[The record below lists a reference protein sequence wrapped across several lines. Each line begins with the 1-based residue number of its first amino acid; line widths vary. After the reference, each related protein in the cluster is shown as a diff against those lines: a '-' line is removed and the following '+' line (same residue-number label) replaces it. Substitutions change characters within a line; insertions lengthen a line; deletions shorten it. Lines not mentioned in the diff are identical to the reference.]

1 MEGGPV
7 RMRERESWPNESMP
21 RVAGDE
27 DLGTETS
34 GDLKQNSRDGRV
46 MGVALVV
53 SHRKVDNQFKLRSR
67 ILSAWI
73 RDF

>member
-1 MEGGPV
+1 
-7 RMRERESWPNESMP
+7 MP

-46 MGVALVV
+46 MGVVLAV

>member
-1 MEGGPV
+1 
-7 RMRERESWPNESMP
+7 MP
-21 RVAGDE
+21 RVAGNE